1 MVTRVSRGFDTHR
14 TSLDL
19 VAPEYSTLASA
30 IYGDDV
36 VVLPVHVAVHHVHRV
51 AVALLTVVVV
61 AAVVAP
67 VVVAAAV
74 CARVRVC
81 LKPVCKCE
89 DRGQTIRFGKTVPVS
104 PDPRDSSKRG
114 VCAKGTIAL
123 GDWLSGTRPRNG
135 PETRIMRC
143 AE

>member
-30 IYGDDV
+30 IHGDDV

-51 AVALLTVVVV
+51 AVAFLTVVVV
-61 AAVVAP
+61 AAVV
-67 VVVAAAV
+67 VAAAV
-74 CARVRVC
+74 CASVRVC
-81 LKPVCKCE
+81 LKPVYKCE